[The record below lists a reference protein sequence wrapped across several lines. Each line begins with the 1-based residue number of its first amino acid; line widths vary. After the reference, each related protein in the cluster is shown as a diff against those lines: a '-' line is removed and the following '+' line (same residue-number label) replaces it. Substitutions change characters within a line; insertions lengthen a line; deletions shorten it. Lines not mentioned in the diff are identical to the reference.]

1 MLRLLLIGTGL
12 WITISLMA
20 IGGPSV
26 PDDASRSLTL
36 READMLAVDIS
47 KSLQLIGFQSRY
59 LGALGQAEIPGV
71 SSRSLSSS
79 GRWAASGVDGLWTR
93 VELDLD
99 VRCTRPKEGL
109 FFERVLE
116 DKSVYVCL
124 TGVGQ
129 DFNDVS
135 ANLVRST
142 RGRALIDELR
152 RGFGAT
158 RELQE
163 ERDVRLPDLELER

>member
-20 IGGPSV
+20 IDGSSV

-71 SSRSLSSS
+71 NSRSLSLS
-79 GRWAASGVDGLWTR
+79 GRWAASAV
-93 VELDLD
+93 
-99 VRCTRPKEGL
+99 
-109 FFERVLE
+109 
-116 DKSVYVCL
+116 
-124 TGVGQ
+124 
-129 DFNDVS
+129 
-135 ANLVRST
+135 
-142 RGRALIDELR
+142 
-152 RGFGAT
+152 
-158 RELQE
+158 
-163 ERDVRLPDLELER
+163 